1 MEKISIYSSDKLCK
15 IKDFCD
21 VGDGAHASIRRLD
34 NGVMYLS
41 SKNFKPSGLDLSN
54 VDFISET
61 DYNKYFTPSTKSI
74 KQLCSGDV
82 LFGIIGSL
90 GTPYVFK
97 DSDRFGISSS
107 VAILRP
113 KPGLISQYLYYFMT
127 SVFFQQAI
135 DAIKSGVAQGFL
147 SIEMIKNLP
156 LIMVEEVI
164 QQQIAAILSAYD
176 NLIENNNQRIA
187 LLEKAAEEIYREWF
201 VRLRFPGWEQ
211 AKFVKGLPDG
221 WERTPIAK
229 ISNEI
234 RGNVKIKSIEPTTK
248 YLGLEHLPRKSI
260 AILTFDT
267 VASVQSDKLLFKKRD
282 ILFGKIRPYLHKVA
296 LAHFSGAC
304 SSDTIIIRPKKK
316 DYEGFLLF
324 TVFSETFIELATVS
338 SKGTKMP
345 RADWSFLKKL
355 EILMP
360 PEPILQKYQAMFD
373 AQFELITKL
382 LTQNDEL
389 KKARDMLLP
398 RLISG
403 KLPVENL
410 DIRFPQSMSL
420 QDAAGGEAIP
430 H

>member
-324 TVFSETFIELATVS
+324 KI
-338 SKGTKMP
+338 G
-345 RADWSFLKKL
+345 RASCR
-355 EILMP
+355 E
-360 PEPILQKYQAMFD
+360 
-373 AQFELITKL
+373 
-382 LTQNDEL
+382 
-389 KKARDMLLP
+389 R
-398 RLISG
+398 
-403 KLPVENL
+403 V
-410 DIRFPQSMSL
+410 
-420 QDAAGGEAIP
+420 
-430 H
+430 